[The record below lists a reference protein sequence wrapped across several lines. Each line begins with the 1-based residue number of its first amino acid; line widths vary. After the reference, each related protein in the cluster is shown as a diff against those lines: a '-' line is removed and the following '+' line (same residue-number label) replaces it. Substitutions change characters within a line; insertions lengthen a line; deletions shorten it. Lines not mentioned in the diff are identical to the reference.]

1 MPPGVETMKHGSG
14 FPMNMFKMPLKK
26 ETRSQEVSWKSRRKF
41 KRLIEIS
48 KSTLLMV
55 QSLKMEIKL
64 KAGLQGQCDNACPVL
79 IRPRDLVQR
88 HPTRAL
94 GHVENRFPNVPALHV
109 VLQLPAGIPIEL
121 VSAPGASGQTS
132 KGKSL
137 KVISLW
143 FSQSL
148 PWFCISKV
156 SKKEMSNQNI

>member
-1 MPPGVETMKHGSG
+1 MLVLFS
-14 FPMNMFKMPLKK
+14 
-26 ETRSQEVSWKSRRKF
+26 
-41 KRLIEIS
+41 
-48 KSTLLMV
+48 
-55 QSLKMEIKL
+55 
-64 KAGLQGQCDNACPVL
+64 L

-94 GHVENRFPNVPALHV
+94 RHVENRFPNVPALHV

-132 KGKSL
+132 EGKSL

-156 SKKEMSNQNI
+156 SKKEMSNQKHLKHSETIFRMIPNISKRTRRCVSKRIS